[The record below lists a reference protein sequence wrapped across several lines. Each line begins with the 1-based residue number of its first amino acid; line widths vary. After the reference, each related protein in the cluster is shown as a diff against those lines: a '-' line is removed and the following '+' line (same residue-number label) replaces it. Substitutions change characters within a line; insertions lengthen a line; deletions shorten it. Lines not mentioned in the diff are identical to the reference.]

1 MVKIK
6 KLPVADDKSKKEE
19 IKKPEGE
26 EEVEKDGGTLS
37 DGVLDAFEEVAPT
50 DPLAEEDTLATEDD
64 DDEIDSGDY
73 KANDE
78 W

>member
-6 KLPVADDKSKKEE
+6 KLPVVDDKSNKEE
-19 IKKPEGE
+19 TKKPEGE
-26 EEVEKDGGTLS
+26 EEAEKDGGTLS
-37 DGVLDAFEEVAPT
+37 DGVLDAFEEVALT